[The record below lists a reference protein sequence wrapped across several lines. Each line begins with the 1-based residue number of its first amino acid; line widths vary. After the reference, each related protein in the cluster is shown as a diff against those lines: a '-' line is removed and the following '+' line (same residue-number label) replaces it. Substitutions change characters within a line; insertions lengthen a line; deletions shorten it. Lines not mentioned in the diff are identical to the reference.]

1 VIKESSLK
9 SYEQRRI
16 ERSEERKTKQAFQ
29 FNVTQTTNNI
39 MKKKKKNKDRLRHDL
54 GIVEGN

>member
-1 VIKESSLK
+1 MK